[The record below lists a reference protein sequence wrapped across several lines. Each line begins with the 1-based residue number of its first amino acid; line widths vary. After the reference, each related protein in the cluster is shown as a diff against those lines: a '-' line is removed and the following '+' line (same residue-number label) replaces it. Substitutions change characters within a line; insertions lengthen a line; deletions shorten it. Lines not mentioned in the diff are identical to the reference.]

1 MNFPNYNF
9 SYDKILFFSLY
20 CRETD
25 LISANDKSKC
35 SSIKK
40 KFFPE
45 AANPAYIPQMNEKSL
60 KNLELLFSTSIFQAP
75 MLKDMSL
82 LAKYGAKIYAFEF
95 AYKVW
100 QYRLWSFQERD
111 TKLERFLTANQRCQ
125 KVPKFDFHSQ
135 FST

>member
-1 MNFPNYNF
+1 M
-9 SYDKILFFSLY
+9 
-20 CRETD
+20 
-25 LISANDKSKC
+25 ISANDKSKC

-111 TKLERFLTANQRCQ
+111 TKLERFLAKNQLDKRKLSNFENWSCGELS
-125 KVPKFDFHSQ
+125 KIGHHFRK
-135 FST
+135 

>member
-1 MNFPNYNF
+1 M
-9 SYDKILFFSLY
+9 
-20 CRETD
+20 
-25 LISANDKSKC
+25 ISADDKSKC
-35 SSIKK
+35 NSIKK

-45 AANPAYIPQMNEKSL
+45 AANPAYIPEMNEKSL

-100 QYRLWSFQERD
+100 HFRLWSFQGRD
-111 TKLERFLTANQRCQ
+111 TKLEMFLAENQRFQ
-125 KVPKFDFHSQ
+125 KVPTFDFQSQ
-135 FST
+135 FSTSKII

>member
-1 MNFPNYNF
+1 MIKFNYF
-9 SYDKILFFSLY
+9 SISF
-20 CRETD
+20 RETD

-100 QYRLWSFQERD
+100 QYQLWSFFREGYKIRQV
-111 TKLERFLTANQRCQ
+111 FG
-125 KVPKFDFHSQ
+125 
-135 FST
+135 

>member
-1 MNFPNYNF
+1 
-9 SYDKILFFSLY
+9 
-20 CRETD
+20 
-25 LISANDKSKC
+25 
-35 SSIKK
+35 
-40 KFFPE
+40 
-45 AANPAYIPQMNEKSL
+45 MNEKSL

-100 QYRLWSFQERD
+100 QYRLWNFQERD
-111 TKLERFLTANQRCQ
+111 TKLGFCLKIKGVK
-125 KVPKFDFHSQ
+125 KVSKFYFHSQ

>member
-111 TKLERFLTANQRCQ
+111 TKLERFLAENQRCQ
-125 KVPKFDFHSQ
+125 KVDKFDFHSQ
-135 FST
+135 YST